1 MSMKK
6 LYAAMAALAAIS
18 VVGTAVLIVFM
29 PDTVPAHYNFAGEI
43 DRWGSKYEN
52 FAFPAI
58 AVLIGALIMFL
69 AKNPNDAVPKKAL
82 LWTGICSLLLIDV
95 MGFYFMLK
103 GFSAAQE
110 TSTNVADNVIKL
122 TNIGVGTMLIIL
134 GNLMPKVKRNGL
146 FGLRTSWSMENDE
159 IWNRSQRF
167 GGKAAVICGFATVL
181 MTVLVPW
188 EWCIAVLIVFT
199 MAFVVASV
207 TASRKYYNEYMEK
220 NKNI

>member
-1 MSMKK
+1 M
-6 LYAAMAALAAIS
+6 
-18 VVGTAVLIVFM
+18 
-29 PDTVPAHYNFAGEI
+29 
-43 DRWGSKYEN
+43 
-52 FAFPAI
+52 
-58 AVLIGALIMFL
+58 
-69 AKNPNDAVPKKAL
+69 
-82 LWTGICSLLLIDV
+82 
-95 MGFYFMLK
+95 
-103 GFSAAQE
+103 
-110 TSTNVADNVIKL
+110 ADNVIKL

-159 IWNRSQRF
+159 IWNKSQRF

-188 EWCIAVLIVFT
+188 EWCIAALMVFT
-199 MAFVVASV
+199 MAFVAASI

>member
-6 LYAAMAALAAIS
+6 LYAATAALVAIS

-52 FAFPAI
+52 FVFPAI
-58 AVLIGALIMFL
+58 AVLIGALIAL
-69 AKNPNDAVPKKAL
+69 SAKKPDDAVPKKAL

-95 MGFYFMLK
+95 TGFYLMLK
-103 GFSAAQE
+103 DLSAVQGM
-110 TSTNVADNVIKL
+110 STGAADNVIKL
-122 TNIGVGTMLIIL
+122 MSIGVGVMFIIL

-181 MTVLVPW
+181 MTVLVPE
-188 EWCIAVLIVFT
+188 EWCVAVLMVFT
-199 MAFVVASV
+199 AAFVAASAA
-207 TASRKYYNEYMEK
+207 ASHKYYNEYMEK
-220 NKNI
+220 NKNA